1 MVGKDTTDR
10 MTKPKVNQMASKKIA
25 KTEKKAAEKKTPVKR
40 AVKVAK
46 PTDSGKKFKILDKDG
61 GFPMG
66 DHELG
71 ENNVYV
77 KIYGKIVGNGVKP
90 TELEIGETT
99 QKEFSLSGSKATYTI
114 QRVA

>member
-1 MVGKDTTDR
+1 M
-10 MTKPKVNQMASKKIA
+10 KKTA
-25 KTEKKAAEKKTPVKR
+25 EKTAEKKIVK
-40 AVKVAK
+40 AAK

-61 GFPMG
+61 SFPMG

-77 KIYGKIVGNGVKP
+77 KIYGKIVGNGMKP
-90 TELEIGETT
+90 SELEIGETT

>member
-1 MVGKDTTDR
+1 
-10 MTKPKVNQMASKKIA
+10 MASKKIVK
-25 KTEKKAAEKKTPVKR
+25 KTAEKKAPGKKTVK
-40 AVKVAK
+40 AAK

-90 TELEIGETT
+90 SELEIGETT